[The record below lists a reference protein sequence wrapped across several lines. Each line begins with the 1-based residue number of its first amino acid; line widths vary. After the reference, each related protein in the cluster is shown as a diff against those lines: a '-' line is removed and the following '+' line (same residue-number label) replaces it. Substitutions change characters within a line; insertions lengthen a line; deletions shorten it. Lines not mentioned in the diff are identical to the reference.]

1 MLTVLFLLLY
11 SRGRPSPHV
20 FEPKMTLNNKPL
32 ERYQVGIHW
41 RIARK
46 YAPEPDIDDT
56 AVLGGFYRFGS
67 LSKDM
72 RRRISDL
79 TEKFQDDN
87 HKATKEVTKFLGDN
101 DRERVWVENKA
112 ADMVERSKVV

>member
-1 MLTVLFLLLY
+1 
-11 SRGRPSPHV
+11 
-20 FEPKMTLNNKPL
+20 MTLDNRPL
-32 ERYQVGIHW
+32 ERYEVGIH
-41 RIARK
+41 RIIARN

-56 AVLGGFYRFGS
+56 AILGGFYQLDS

-87 HKATKEVTKFLGDN
+87 HKATKAVTKFLREN
-101 DRERVWVENKA
+101 ARERVWFESKA
-112 ADMVERSKVV
+112 ADMVERSRVV